1 MAYLVLAT
9 WLISLGVVLRRVA
22 LYLRGIRLP
31 AEELFAPTDQIVEQT
46 ISIEKMFQS
55 NLHQMS
61 FGELSELAE
70 KANDKNDYRKVV
82 KYLEEALKREIPPDH
97 YIRIHGLLVEAYMA
111 LHDYMRALVV
121 VNKLILHFP
130 NLPAWKEQAVS
141 IHLAAG
147 NFQDAVKAIQDLL
160 TYDPQNREYL
170 ELLAKTYRKLKQHDK
185 AREIYQSLHRIH

>member
-1 MAYLVLAT
+1 MVYLVIAA
-9 WLISLGVVLRRVA
+9 WLISLGIIIRRLVFHSQ
-22 LYLRGIRLP
+22 GVRLP

-82 KYLEEALKREIPPDH
+82 KYLEEALKREIPADH
-97 YIRIHGLLVEAYMA
+97 YIRIHGLLAEAYTA
-111 LHDYMRALVV
+111 LRDYMRALVV
-121 VNKLILHFP
+121 INKLILHFP
-130 NLPAWKEQAVS
+130 NVPAWQEQAVA

-147 NFQDAVKAIQDLL
+147 HYEDAVKVLRGLL
-160 TYDPQNREYL
+160 NLDPHRRDYL

>member
-1 MAYLVLAT
+1 MAYLALTT
-9 WLISLGVVLRRVA
+9 WIISLGIILRR
-22 LYLRGIRLP
+22 YYFYMKGNRLP
-31 AEELFAPTDQIVEQT
+31 AEEVFAPTDQILEQT

-70 KANDKNDYRKVV
+70 KANGKNDYRKVV

-97 YIRIHGLLVEAYMA
+97 YIRIHGLLAEAYMA
-111 LHDYMRALVV
+111 LNDYMRALVV

-130 NLPAWKEQAVS
+130 NVPAWQEQAVL

-147 NFQDAVKAIQDLL
+147 HYDDAVKGIQNLL
-160 TYDPQNREYL
+160 QQDPHRKEYL